1 MKIKYYYS
9 VLSPFSYLGI
19 DRFIDLAKKYKIE
32 IDEKPFDL
40 VGEIFPN
47 TGGIPVPQRHITRQK
62 YRLIEIE
69 RIGKKYGIEIKLQ
82 PKFFPPID
90 PHLPAKFTL
99 AAIKDGNRLTFGK
112 ECLRYLWVKEK
123 NISDLLVLEEICK
136 KLNLDFQKIQE
147 LANSEEITKIY
158 LENSKDA
165 IKNDVFGAPTYVFE
179 NEMFWGQDRL
189 EYLED
194 KIK

>member
-147 LANSEEITKIY
+147 IANSEEITKIY

-179 NEMFWGQDRL
+179 NEIFWGQDRL